1 MHPLY
6 VPAKWLLQRLCLP
19 GHRAQVSVTHS
30 SHSHAE
36 HSINLRASVQA
47 WRGCTS
53 GAQHRRQPHAPSCR
67 EDPIESARWGAERSI
82 TAHTSSAVG
91 RRLASSCLQA
101 LMMASTSSGHS
112 SGTLHPKTS
121 VLFVL
126 KSISVRRR
134 MHRTWVSTAN
144 LHSAGKAVSRVHG
157 PLRCTSAAHTEQRH
171 TGRLAEP
178 SPVSLSP
185 ELLIYRGRCAC
196 ILVQARCRGATSPAA
211 AMTGQHSSQCTPRQA
226 AVYTGACS
234 SGVGT

>member
-1 MHPLY
+1 MEASECELDAPSICS
-6 VPAKWLLQRLCLP
+6 KWLLQRVSLP

-30 SHSHAE
+30 SHSYTE
-36 HSINLRASVQA
+36 HYISLRASVEA

-53 GAQHRRQPHAPSCR
+53 GAQHKRQPHAPSCR

-126 KSISVRRR
+126 KSISVRQRL
-134 MHRTWVSTAN
+134 HRTWGTDC
-144 LHSAGKAVSRVHG
+144 KP
-157 PLRCTSAAHTEQRH
+157 PLRRQRCEPRARPAQMLICSSRRAQ
-171 TGRLAEP
+171 GAQVRSLRALAGI
-178 SPVSLSP
+178 PVS
-185 ELLIYRGRCAC
+185 
-196 ILVQARCRGATSPAA
+196 
-211 AMTGQHSSQCTPRQA
+211 
-226 AVYTGACS
+226 
-234 SGVGT
+234 